1 MTRVRLRCACVRFAT
16 GPLALPDLD
25 VADGERVAVLGP
37 NGSGKTTLVRVL
49 AGVQPVEGE
58 RTVGE
63 RSSGPSGSR
72 AVAWVAQRPYLFGGS
87 VAWNVALALTPFVRD
102 ETERDRRARTVLEEL
117 GIAELAGRD
126 AKQLSEG
133 QIVRVAVA
141 RALVVEPSLLLLD
154 ETLAPLDDGA
164 ARRVSAAVL
173 ARPGLSILA
182 TSPTAAG
189 VARLAPTRTIELS
202 PPTR

>member
-1 MTRVRLRCACVRFAT
+1 MTRVRLRGVRVCFET
-16 GPLALPDLD
+16 GVLELPDLD

-58 RTVGE
+58 RAVDE
-63 RSSGPSGSR
+63 RSSGPAASR
-72 AVAWVAQRPYLFGGS
+72 AVASVAQRPYLFGGS
-87 VAWNVALALTPFVRD
+87 VAWNVALALTSVVHD
-102 ETERDRRARTVLEEL
+102 ETERGRRARTVIEEL
-117 GIAELAGRD
+117 GLAELSGRD
-126 AKQLSEG
+126 ARRLSEG

-141 RALVVEPSLLLLD
+141 RALVVDPSLLLLD
-154 ETLAPLDDGA
+154 ETLAPLDEDA

-173 ARPGLSILA
+173 ARPGLTVLA